1 MVYLALRLVVITD
14 RFKIVTICA
23 RNVHGQKRLD
33 DDATGRYQ
41 HQRSNGQTAPTRPSD
56 VF

>member
-23 RNVHGQKRLD
+23 RNVPRVHGQKRLD
-33 DDATGRYQ
+33 DDATGR
-41 HQRSNGQTAPTRPSD
+41 
-56 VF
+56 